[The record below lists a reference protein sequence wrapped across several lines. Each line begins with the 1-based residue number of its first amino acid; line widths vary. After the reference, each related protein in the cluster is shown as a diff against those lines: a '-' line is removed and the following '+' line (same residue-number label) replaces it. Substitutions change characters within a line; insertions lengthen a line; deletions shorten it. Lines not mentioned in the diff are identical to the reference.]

1 MQSYKSRNGLEFYA
15 ATPET
20 ADKEFCDLA
29 KKRYNLYLF
38 KCNVVNIEDTIPAN
52 FFGSDINNLVCN
64 KNEYLIIP
72 LLANLTYAI
81 INKDLFNAM
90 FEPFGNSEQLPEE
103 PMPTTKKLAEKSFYL
118 DAGHGGEDPGAC
130 NDNLGLQEKIAAL
143 DICLKLGLSL
153 EAQGAKVYYSRTD
166 NDTRPALSARAAQ
179 ANELNV
185 NAFIS
190 IHLNS
195 AANKNASGIETLCY
209 SDKGD
214 TGKLATLI
222 QNQLIKATGWRN
234 RGIKERQDLTVLSK
248 TKMMA
253 VLVEC
258 GFVSNNEEAK
268 KLFDPEIQS
277 KIANAICAGVVE
289 FFN

>member
-1 MQSYKSRNGLEFYA
+1 MQSYKLKPGLEFYA

-20 ADKEFCDLA
+20 ADKEFCELA
-29 KKRYNLYLF
+29 EKFSIYLLSNIKYKYF
-38 KCNVVNIEDTIPAN
+38 CFANPLCGVVRPLE
-52 FFGSDINNLVCN
+52 S
-64 KNEYLIIP
+64 YLILP
-72 LLANLTYAI
+72 KN
-81 INKDLFNAM
+81 INFQPFHVNEGTFKAM

-103 PMPTTKKLAEKSFYL
+103 PIPVTKKLTGKSFYL

-143 DICLKLGLSL
+143 DICLKLGLLL
-153 EAQGAKVYYSRTD
+153 EAQGAKIYYSRTD

-185 NAFIS
+185 NGFIS

-195 AANKNASGIETLCY
+195 AENKSANGVETLCY

-214 TGKLATLI
+214 SGKLAGLI
-222 QNQLIKATGWRN
+222 QNQLIKATGWRS
-234 RGIKERQDLTVLSK
+234 RGVKERQDLTVLSK

-253 VLVEC
+253 VLVET
-258 GFVSNNEEAK
+258 GFVSNDKEAQE
-268 KLFDPEIQS
+268 LFKPEIQEE
-277 KIANAICAGVVE
+277 IANAICAGILE
-289 FFN
+289 FYN